1 MRLAVV
7 TSLVGVLV
15 AAAVVA
21 QRASGTAARQTAPV
35 SSVVE
40 GVVSGRQGVLAGA
53 VVELRQG
60 DAVVATSRTD
70 AAGRF
75 VFGALPAGVYQVRAS
90 FEGLEPVVL
99 HVAIGAHVNS
109 PLRFV
114 LGVPSAGPADRLA
127 SLTATVWKSSAD
139 VVAGRGGA
147 GGGVVDGVVGGV
159 PQQQPPVAPTVRR
172 VGGHVIAAP
181 PEFSTADYDRIVD
194 NSFRRVADEPLS
206 TFSIDVDTASYAN
219 VRRFLNQ
226 GVLPP
231 ADAVRVEELVNY
243 FRHDFGRPT
252 SDAPFAVH
260 TEIGACPWN
269 RANKLVLVGVGAESP
284 RQELPARNLVFLLD
298 VSGSMQ
304 PASRLPLVKTAMR
317 MLADTLTARDRVAIV
332 VYAGDT
338 GLALPSTPGD
348 RKAEIDRAISELNA
362 GGSTNGAAGIR
373 LAYDTAA
380 ESFVKGGVNRVILA
394 TDGDFNVGVTSQGE
408 LVRLIEQQ
416 RKRGIFLSVLGVGDD
431 NLKDS
436 TMEKLADVGN
446 GNYAY
451 LDSLQEARR
460 VLIAESN
467 ATLIAVAKD
476 VKLQVEFNPKAVA
489 AYRLV
494 GYENRLLNKEDFNDD
509 SKDAGELGAGHTV
522 TALYEVVPH
531 GVPVP
536 GPSVDPL
543 KYQDAPALTNRA
555 ASGELMTVKIRYK
568 APGGDTSRL
577 LDVVV
582 SDKTAPAGRAL
593 GFASAVAEFGMLLR
607 DSSFKGTATWASA
620 QALAREH
627 KGDDPDGSRA
637 EFVRLVDLAAA
648 LTAQREVGPQ
658 TRR

>member
-1 MRLAVV
+1 MRLVVV
-7 TSLVGVLV
+7 TTLVGVLV
-15 AAAVVA
+15 AAVVVA
-21 QRASGTAARQTAPV
+21 QRAPGRATESPRPLGRL
-35 SSVVE
+35 E
-40 GVVSGRQGVLAGA
+40 GVVTGRRGPISGAGVD
-53 VVELRQG
+53 LRG
-60 DAVVATSRTD
+60 SREFVRNTRTD
-70 AAGRF
+70 TAGRF
-75 VFGALPAGVYQVRAS
+75 SFSNVPAGLYEVEAS
-90 FEGLEPVVL
+90 SEGLVPVVM
-99 HVAIGAHVNS
+99 HVVVGNQPVAA
-109 PLRFV
+109 LEFV
-114 LGVPSAGPADRLA
+114 LGVSLAESRDLAALRHAQMTAARRTRDASPGVSGGVAGGAVGVVPFHPSA
-127 SLTATVWKSSAD
+127 
-139 VVAGRGGA
+139 
-147 GGGVVDGVVGGV
+147 
-159 PQQQPPVAPTVRR
+159 PQPVR
-172 VGGHVIAAP
+172 VGGNFMPAL
-181 PEFSTADYDRIVD
+181 PEFNTASYDRIVG
-194 NSFRRVADEPLS
+194 NAFKRVADEPLS

-226 GVLPP
+226 GTLPP

-243 FRHDFGRPT
+243 FRYDFGPRGDDT
-252 SDAPFAVH
+252 PFSVH
-260 TEIGACPWN
+260 TEVGRCPWN
-269 RANKLVLVGVGAESP
+269 PSNKLVLVGVGAESP
-284 RQELPARNLVFLLD
+284 RGQIPARNLVFLLD

-304 PASRLPLVKTAMR
+304 PAARLPLVKTAMR

-332 VYAGDT
+332 VYAGGT

-348 RKAEIDRAISELNA
+348 RKAEIDRAISELAA

-380 ESFVKGGVNRVILA
+380 ESFIKGGVNRVILA

-408 LVRLIEQQ
+408 LVRLIEEQ

-467 ATLIAVAKD
+467 ATMIAVAKD
-476 VKLQVEFNPKAVA
+476 VKLQVEFNPQTVA

-509 SKDAGELGAGHTV
+509 TKDAGELGAGHTV

-543 KYQDAPALTNRA
+543 KYQEAPKLTGRA
-555 ASGELMTVKIRYK
+555 ASSELMTVKIRYK
-568 APGGDTSRL
+568 APAADTSRL
-577 LDVVV
+577 VNVVV

-607 DSSFKGTATWASA
+607 DSAFKGTATWASA

-627 KGDDPDGSRA
+627 KGEDPDGLRG
-637 EFVRLVDLAAA
+637 EFIRLVDLAAA
-648 LTAQREVGPQ
+648 LSVQQDVLPQ